1 MLSFRKLGQ
10 GWTVDECTWSTANGM
25 KETKS
30 WPNDSKETS
39 GGGPYVAFGMQRVSS
54 NYCWNCD
61 DDASYNF
68 MFCKVNPPPP
78 PPPPPSPPPSPPP
91 PGGFPIEKPTVE
103 IKNKVKFVSDA
114 EVDFDIRVKDSDG
127 CMNGENDCFAFASYD
142 TNKRRGLYCK
152 VRVCGEEVEEA
163 ARDSLPSSKYL
174 SKDSCKKWDNF
185 YDDSKRGVHKKF
197 LTTIKD
203 DEGNLAQGTYTI
215 SYTCGWKKKTGQYLE
230 GSVVSST
237 DFHTFTMV
245 EGCSERLA
253 DDLTP
258 YSIPDKTLARFFLM
272 STPGFLSAECDKLDV
287 AKEDAFRKYDI
298 DPLDGKLSAH
308 ELETAFLEHSV
319 DLTYLKD
326 TAKDNFEGIFL
337 SEIMNSRALPLSCSQ
352 VTGASDVY
360 FKHLTYPTLDTNKN
374 ECDAQTRK
382 IDLTW
387 DYAKEPT
394 LSDFMCIFADGFF
407 FQKGPESK

>member
-1 MLSFRKLGQ
+1 MRTRGRGAGGGGGGRRKCAVARFLFAARLVTTIVILGTFGLAVVDASSSDDQIRYCNPGWWSTNNICSAIVLENYALTKVDSEFKESGSDDDRRWTLHFTEMVGLFYSTEDSNINTTNIWYSENPQISRETYDPPQALVGITKHWDESNDKSFFMLSFRKLGQ
-10 GWTVDECTWSTANGM
+10 GWTVDECTWSAANGM
-25 KETKS
+25 KEKKS

-54 NYCWNCD
+54 NYCWTCD

-163 ARDSLPSSKYL
+163 ARDSLPTSKYL

-230 GSVVSST
+230 GSVVSSP

-245 EGCSERLA
+245 EG
-253 DDLTP
+253 
-258 YSIPDKTLARFFLM
+258 
-272 STPGFLSAECDKLDV
+272 
-287 AKEDAFRKYDI
+287 
-298 DPLDGKLSAH
+298 
-308 ELETAFLEHSV
+308 
-319 DLTYLKD
+319 
-326 TAKDNFEGIFL
+326 
-337 SEIMNSRALPLSCSQ
+337 
-352 VTGASDVY
+352 
-360 FKHLTYPTLDTNKN
+360 
-374 ECDAQTRK
+374 
-382 IDLTW
+382 
-387 DYAKEPT
+387 
-394 LSDFMCIFADGFF
+394 
-407 FQKGPESK
+407 